1 MGVQMKEK
9 IISFLHRKETISYF
23 IILVVATFCCI
34 PLFSEY
40 MNISIDDGIQ
50 HIYRLIGTAS
60 SIEEGQLFP
69 VIMSDFCNGFGYSW
83 NLFYSP
89 LTAYAPLIFSVFTNS
104 YVVCLKLFI
113 FLTMALSG
121 VFMYKLVYRISS
133 NHIASVISAIIYIA
147 TPYHL
152 TDLYNR
158 MAIAELTSFMF
169 LPIIFL
175 GMYELVNTNR
185 KTYYLIIGAIGLL
198 LTHNVITIYTAIF
211 CVVYLLIH
219 YKKLKE
225 KKVLIHICV
234 SIIVLLLCTSF
245 YWIPLLEHY
254 CATTYEVFVPERM
267 YDNETIISTKSSILE
282 LIYSRKWGMNL
293 YIGIPIILGT
303 ILTFIFWKKIDE
315 KYKKEVSIFLI
326 FGLVSIIMMLKIF
339 PFEHLPN
346 FFKMIQFVW
355 RMLTFTTFF
364 LSVVSGIS
372 IAILIEKTDK
382 GAIAFIAIF
391 VICTSF
397 VVSIS
402 RQTTKEPFNENEYLS
417 PVPVNSETL
426 RVHAGCATF
435 EYLPTKAFNKLDY
448 IKTRISGVILLQ
460 GNANIINENKNG
472 TNMNFEIE
480 NASNNLEIELPYIY
494 YLGYRA
500 YITDEFG
507 NKKELEIKESD
518 NGFCMINIL
527 NIEKGAVQIKYEGTA
542 LMKVSYVL
550 SLAGAIVLVA
560 YICKNKHNVV

>member
-1 MGVQMKEK
+1 MKEK
-9 IISFLHRKETISYF
+9 INAFLHSKKTISYF

-34 PLFSEY
+34 PLFSKY
-40 MNISIDDGIQ
+40 MNIAIDDGIQ
-50 HIYRLIGTAS
+50 HICRLIGTAS
-60 SIEEGQLFP
+60 SINEGQLFP
-69 VIMSDFCNGFGYSW
+69 VIMSEFCNGFGYSW

-89 LTAYAPLIFSVFTNS
+89 LTAYIPLIFSLFTNS
-104 YVVCLKLFI
+104 YVICLKLFI
-113 FLTMALSG
+113 FLTMLLSG
-121 VFMYKLVYRISS
+121 IFMYKLVYRITN
-133 NHIASVISAIIYIA
+133 NHIASVLSAIIYIT

-158 MAIAELTSFMF
+158 MAIAELASFMF

-175 GMYELVNTNR
+175 GMHELVNSNQ

-211 CVVYLLIH
+211 CIVYLLIY

-225 KKVLIHICV
+225 KKVLIHICI

-254 CATTYEVFVPERM
+254 FATTYEVFVPGRM
-267 YDNETIISTKSSILE
+267 YNNETIISTKSSIID

-293 YIGIPIILGT
+293 YIGVPIILGT
-303 ILTFIFWKKIDE
+303 ILAFIFWKKIDE

-355 RMLTFTTFF
+355 RMLTFISFF

-372 IAILIEKTDK
+372 IAVLIEKTNK

-391 VICTSF
+391 IICTSF

-402 RQTTKEPFNENEYLS
+402 NQTTKEPFNEKEYLT

-435 EYLPTKAFNKLDY
+435 EYLPTKAFNNLDY
-448 IKTRISGVILLQ
+448 IKTRSSGAVILQ

-472 TNMNFEIE
+472 TKMNFEIE

-507 NKKELEIKESD
+507 NKKELKIKESD
-518 NGFCMINIL
+518 NGFCMIEDIGMESGT
-527 NIEKGAVQIKYEGTA
+527 ISIIYEGTI
-542 LMKVSYVL
+542 LMKVSYIFTIIGFI
-550 SLAGAIVLVA
+550 SLIIYIKKMIVCNFN
-560 YICKNKHNVV
+560 IN